1 MIGIDRN
8 TGKMIDGIDHLR
20 QSLQDLL
27 TTPKGS
33 RLMRGDYGSDIP
45 RLVDLPVNSE
55 LVIDIISE
63 TAGAIMKWEP
73 RLQVEDVQVTSITSS
88 SVVLAVSGKYL
99 PDGEDVTIDGIVV
112 K

>member
-8 TGKMIDGIDHLR
+8 TGQLIEGVAHLR

-33 RLMRGDYGSDIP
+33 RLMRGDYGSDLP

-55 LVIDIISE
+55 LVIDIIGE
-63 TAGAIMKWEP
+63 TAGAILKWEP
-73 RLQVEDVQVTSITSS
+73 RFQVSDVQVTTITASQ
-88 SVVLAVSGKYL
+88 VILAISGKYM
-99 PDGEDVTIDGIVV
+99 PDGQDVTLEGIVV

>member
-8 TGKMIDGIDHLR
+8 TGQLIDGIAHLR

-33 RLMRGDYGSDIP
+33 RLMRGDYGSNVP
-45 RLVDLPVNSE
+45 RLVDMPVNSE
-55 LVIDIISE
+55 LVIDLISE
-63 TAGAIMKWEP
+63 TAGAIIEWEP
-73 RLQVEDVQVTSITSS
+73 RLQVSNVQVTTITSS
-88 SVVLAVSGKYL
+88 SIVLAISGKYL
-99 PDGEDVTIDGIVV
+99 PDGQDVTLDGIVV